1 MKYNQKEIDEMIKVY
16 RESLVTDWNQL
27 EDEQTPRGRKL
38 PKPSA
43 FKSYESGEIIELN
56 KDVNNLCSRALDD
69 IIMSRRSL
77 RKYKDV
83 KITVDELSY
92 LLKMTAHIRKI
103 GDSYALGVIPTG
115 GARNSLE
122 TYIYLR
128 KGQNM
133 KPGLYHYMKDTSNLR
148 LIREDLTDELVNES
162 LKGQLRDCAAVV
174 IWTTV
179 PYRMEYKYSFTSHK
193 MIAIEAGHACQ
204 NLYLACEAIDCGMVA
219 ICAYDQKKIDEV
231 IEVGDEEFVVYC
243 ATLGKK

>member
-1 MKYNQKEIDEMIKVY
+1 MKLNQKQIDEFIKSN
-16 RESLVTDWNQL
+16 RECLLANWNL
-27 EDEQTPRGRKL
+27 LDNSQTPRGQNL
-38 PKPSA
+38 EKPSA
-43 FKSYESGEIIELN
+43 FKSYATGEILELK
-56 KDVNNLCSRALDD
+56 KDVNSLSSRVLDD

-77 RKYKDV
+77 RKYQDV
-83 KITVDELSY
+83 LLSLDELSY
-92 LLKMTAHIRKI
+92 LMKCSAHIRKI

-128 KGQNM
+128 KAENIT
-133 KPGLYHYMKDTSNLR
+133 KGLYHYMKDTGNLR
-148 LIREDLTDELVNES
+148 LIREEVTDALVDSS

-174 IWTTV
+174 IWTAI

-204 NLYLACEAIDCGMVA
+204 NLYLACEAIDYGMVA
-219 ICAYDQKKIDEV
+219 LCAYDQEKIDEV
-231 IEVGDEEFVVYC
+231 VRVGNEEFVVYC